1 MFNVTHNLRY
11 ILTLFFGLLIIIVVG
26 LFYFVGEKK
35 AYETLEE
42 EASDAMLKTVLQVAQ
57 SIDYQI
63 KTKFAILESIAN
75 SHFINDSNETF
86 TLDAKLHTLE
96 LEHQRLSKLEFKRFG
111 ILDIQGIAHYTNGRT
126 LFLGDQEH
134 FIKALKGEN
143 AISKVLI
150 SQYEKAPIFA
160 YTTPIR
166 DSKTNEVSGV
176 LFAAMDAQR
185 LSQIASSIAYGK
197 SGYAIILDKNG
208 QIIGHKE
215 FSKVLDSLNVL
226 EQSHFFSPTFRDI
239 VFKMTQGLAG
249 KEKFFDN
256 DQEWSVAYAPI
267 PITDWSIAILAPKN
281 EINERA
287 SDLTYSL
294 LMVSLL
300 ILAIALVFS
309 YILAYYITRYQE
321 KLEREKSEKTK
332 ELLLAHD
339 EYEKFFEN
347 NATGIYVVDENR
359 IILSANERT
368 CEIFGYTKEEIIGQN
383 FLLLH
388 VNQKAYENLANY
400 YICIEDNLKINIE
413 YQFKRKDETVIWC
426 QLLGTSM
433 VSQKGEKGIVWSIL
447 DISERK
453 KIEKHNKHL
462 QELYATLS
470 QCNQAI
476 VYCKNESELFHQICK
491 DTVKFG
497 EMKMVWIGLGNFEK
511 RTIEP
516 VAFSGEGVGYI
527 ENLGVSM
534 DADNPLGQGPVG
546 TAFREDHP
554 VWIQDFINDTQTTP
568 WHERAQSFGWM
579 ASCALPLHKNGSVI
593 GIFAVYSDQINI
605 FTEDI
610 QALLVEM
617 VGDIDYALESY
628 QKEAKLNQFMQAVE
642 QTQTSI
648 VITDLES
655 NIVYANNA
663 FAKVTGYTLEEAIGK
678 NPRILKSDK
687 TPPSF
692 YEEMWAQL
700 TMGKSW
706 KGEFTNKRKDGS
718 EYIESV
724 NISPVTQSDGTITN
738 YMAIKEDI
746 TAKKQ
751 DEERIHQLANFDHL
765 TGLPNR
771 IPLQDYFKYVLNL
784 AKRNNSDFAIMFLDL
799 DHFKE
804 INDTLGHN
812 IGDALLIEVASR
824 LRSLMREV
832 DMITRL
838 GGDEF
843 IIIVPDISVLGSE
856 QVAKKLLDAIVTP
869 YYINTHEFNITV
881 SIGIAL
887 YPFDGQTFE
896 ILTKNADTAM
906 YQAKAK
912 GRNQYCFFTEDM
924 QTKSL
929 YNLQLSN
936 ALRHAIERGELEV
949 YYQPQIS
956 LQDGRVIGAEAL
968 LRWFHPELGFI
979 SPAEFIPIAEES
991 GQILAVGEWVLRTT
1005 AKKAQEW
1012 VMAGFHTMVFSV
1024 NLSAYQFRHPSLPKL
1039 VTQILNE
1046 TGLACEHLELELTE
1060 SMAMHDPKE
1069 AIEIMD
1075 NLHKR
1080 GIRLSIDDFGTG
1092 YSSLSYLKKFKIYK
1106 LKIDQSFVRDID
1118 SDADDRA
1125 IVKAIIMMAQSLGMV
1140 TIAEGVETA
1149 EQLAF
1154 LKEQG
1159 CEEAQ
1164 GYYYSKPLSASRF
1177 EEFIKKNLYM

>member
-1 MFNVTHNLRY
+1 MLNITQNLRR
-11 ILTLFFGLLIIIVVG
+11 IITLFFSFLIVVVMSI
-26 LFYFVGEKK
+26 FYLVGEKK
-35 AYETLEE
+35 AYETIEE
-42 EASDAMLKTVLQVAQ
+42 EASAAMLKTVLQVAQ

-75 SHFINDSNETF
+75 SHFMNDSNQSF
-86 TLDAKLHTLE
+86 SLDEKLHTLE
-96 LEHQRLSKLEFKRFG
+96 LEYQRLSKLEFKRFG
-111 ILDIQGIAHYTNGRT
+111 ILDTQGIAHYTNGRT

-134 FIKALKGEN
+134 FKKALKGEN

-166 DSKTNEVSGV
+166 HSQTNEVSGV

-215 FSKVLDSLNVL
+215 FSKVLNSLNVL
-226 EQSHFFSPTFRDI
+226 DQSHSFSPTFRDT
-239 VFKMTQGLAG
+239 VFKMTQGLVG

-267 PITDWSIAILAPKN
+267 PIVGWSIAILAPNN

-287 SDLTYSL
+287 SHLTYFL
-294 LMVSLL
+294 LMVSLF

-332 ELLLAHD
+332 ELLLAHN
-339 EYEKFFEN
+339 EYEKIFEN
-347 NATGIYVVDENR
+347 NAAGIYVVDENR
-359 IILSANERT
+359 TILSANERT

-383 FLLLH
+383 FLFLH
-388 VNQKAYENLANY
+388 VNQNDYENFANH

-413 YQFKRKDETVIWC
+413 YQFKRKDETIIWC

-433 VSQKGEKGIVWSIL
+433 VSKSHKKGIVWSIL
-447 DISERK
+447 DITERK
-453 KIEKHNKHL
+453 TIEQHNKHL
-462 QELYATLS
+462 KELYAMLS

-476 VYCKNESELFHQICK
+476 VYCKNESELFHQICQ

-497 EMKMVWIGLGNFEK
+497 EMKMAWIGRGDFEK
-511 RTIEP
+511 RTIKPIAVNEN
-516 VAFSGEGVGYI
+516 GIGYI
-527 ENLGVSM
+527 ENLSISM
-534 DADNPLGQGPVG
+534 DEDTGPAG
-546 TAFREDHP
+546 IALREDHP
-554 VWIQDFINDTQTTP
+554 VWVQDLIHDIPQTMP
-568 WHERAQSFGWM
+568 WYTRAKNFGWR
-579 ASCALPLHKNGSVI
+579 AVAALPLHKNGTTFGV
-593 GIFAVYSDQINI
+593 FALYSDQVNI
-605 FTEDI
+605 FTDDI
-610 QALLVEM
+610 KELLLEM

-628 QKEAKLNQFMQAVE
+628 QKEAKLNQLIQAVE
-642 QTQTSI
+642 QTPTSI

-655 NIVYANNA
+655 NIVYANEA
-663 FAKVTGYTLEEAIGK
+663 FAKVTGYTLEEAMGK

-687 TPPSF
+687 TPESF
-692 YEEMWAQL
+692 YTQMWSHL
-700 TMGKSW
+700 TKGSSW

-724 NISPVTQSDGTITN
+724 NISPVMGNDGTIIN

-746 TAKKQ
+746 TAKKEA
-751 DEERIHQLANFDHL
+751 EEKIHQLANFDHL

-771 IPLQDYFKYVLNL
+771 VPLYDYFKYVLNL
-784 AKRNNSDFAIMFLDL
+784 AKRNNQAFAIMFLDL

-812 IGDALLIEVASR
+812 VGDTLLIEVSLR

-843 IIIVPDISVLGSE
+843 IIIMPETPMLGAE
-856 QVAKKLLDAIVTP
+856 QVSKKLLEVISTP
-869 YYINTHEFNITV
+869 YYIDSHELNITV

-887 YPFDGQTFE
+887 YPFDGLDFE
-896 ILTKNADTAM
+896 TLSKNADTAM

-936 ALRHAIERGELEV
+936 ALRHAIERNELVV

-956 LQDGRVIGAEAL
+956 LEDGRIIGAEAL
-968 LRWFHPELGFI
+968 LRWFHPELGAI
-979 SPAEFIPIAEES
+979 SPSVFIPIAEES
-991 GQILAVGEWVLRTT
+991 GQILAIGEWVLRTT
-1005 AKKAQEW
+1005 AQQAQKW
-1012 VMAGFHTMVFSV
+1012 VEDGFKEMVFSV

-1039 VTQILNE
+1039 VTQILVE
-1046 TGLACEHLELELTE
+1046 TGLSSEHLELELTE
-1060 SMAMHDPKE
+1060 SMAMHDPLE
-1069 AIEIMD
+1069 AIKIMD

-1118 SDADDRA
+1118 SDTDDRA
-1125 IVKAIIMMAQSLGMV
+1125 IVKAIIMIARSLGMV

-1154 LKEQG
+1154 LQEQG

-1177 EEFIKKNLYM
+1177 EEFIKNH

>member
-1 MFNVTHNLRY
+1 MLNITHNLRQ
-11 ILTLFFGLLIIIVVG
+11 IITLFFSFLIIVVMG

-35 AYETLEE
+35 AYETIEE

-75 SHFINDSNETF
+75 SHFINDSNQSF
-86 TLDAKLHTLE
+86 TLDAKLRTLE
-96 LEHQRLSKLEFKRFG
+96 LEYQRLSKLEFKRFG
-111 ILDIQGIAHYTNGRT
+111 ILDTKGIAHYTNGRT

-160 YTTPIR
+160 YTIPIR
-166 DSKTNEVSGV
+166 HSKTNEVSGV

-226 EQSHFFSPTFRDI
+226 DQSHSFSPTFRDI
-239 VFKMTQGLAG
+239 VLKMTQGLFG

-267 PITDWSIAILAPKN
+267 SITGWSIAIIAPKN

-287 SDLTYSL
+287 GDLTYSL

-300 ILAIALVFS
+300 ILAIALMFS

-321 KLEREKSEKTK
+321 KLEREKSDKTK

-339 EYEKFFEN
+339 EYEKIFEN
-347 NATGIYVVDENR
+347 NAAGIYVVDENR
-359 IILSANERT
+359 TILSANERT

-383 FLLLH
+383 FLFLH

-413 YQFKRKDETVIWC
+413 YQFKRKDGAPIWC

-433 VSQKGEKGIVWSIL
+433 VSKSNEKGIVWSIL
-447 DISERK
+447 DINERK
-453 KIEKHNKHL
+453 EIEKHNKHL

-476 VYCKNESELFHQICK
+476 VHCKNEAELFHQICN
-491 DTVKFG
+491 DTVQFG
-497 EMKMVWIGLGNFEK
+497 EMKMAWIGLGDFEK
-511 RTIEP
+511 RTIKPIAVSE
-516 VAFSGEGVGYI
+516 SGIGYI
-527 ENLGVSM
+527 ENLCIFM
-534 DADNPLGQGPVG
+534 DENTGPAG
-546 TAFREDHP
+546 IALREDHP
-554 VWIQDFINDTQTTP
+554 VWVQDLLHDIPQTMP
-568 WHERAQSFGWM
+568 WYTRAKNFGWRSV
-579 ASCALPLHKNGSVI
+579 AALPLHKNDSVY
-593 GIFAVYSDQINI
+593 GVFALYSDQVNI
-605 FTEDI
+605 FTDDI
-610 QALLVEM
+610 QELLLEM
-617 VGDIDYALESY
+617 ASDIDYALESY
-628 QKEAKLNQFMQAVE
+628 QKEAKLNQLIQAVE
-642 QTQTSI
+642 QTPTSI

-655 NIVYANNA
+655 NIVYANEA
-663 FAKVTGYTLEEAIGK
+663 FAKVTGYTLEEAMGK
-678 NPRILKSDK
+678 NPRMLKSDK
-687 TPPSF
+687 TPESF
-692 YEEMWAQL
+692 YTQMWSHL
-700 TMGKSW
+700 TKGSSW

-718 EYIESV
+718 EYIEAV
-724 NISPVTQSDGTITN
+724 NISPVMGNDGTIIN

-746 TAKKQ
+746 TAKKEA
-751 DEERIHQLANFDHL
+751 EEKIHQLANFDHL

-771 IPLQDYFKYVLNL
+771 VPLYDYFKYVLNL
-784 AKRNNSDFAIMFLDL
+784 AKRNNQAFAIMFLDL

-812 IGDALLIEVASR
+812 IGDTLLIEVSIR

-843 IIIVPDISVLGSE
+843 IIIMPETPMLGAE
-856 QVAKKLLDAIVTP
+856 QVAKKLLEVISTP
-869 YYINTHEFNITV
+869 YYIDSHELNITV

-887 YPFDGQTFE
+887 YPFDGLDFE
-896 ILTKNADTAM
+896 TLSKNADTAM

-936 ALRHAIERGELEV
+936 ALRHAIERNELVV

-956 LQDGRVIGAEAL
+956 LQDGRIIGAEAL

-979 SPAEFIPIAEES
+979 APSEFIPIAEES
-991 GQILAVGEWVLRTT
+991 GQILAIGEWVLRRTAQQ
-1005 AKKAQEW
+1005 AKKWIAE
-1012 VMAGFHTMVFSV
+1012 GFNTMVFSV

-1039 VTQILNE
+1039 VTQILTE
-1046 TGLACEHLELELTE
+1046 TGLSPEHLELELTE
-1060 SMAMHDPKE
+1060 SMAMHDPIE
-1069 AIEIMD
+1069 AIKIMD

-1118 SDADDRA
+1118 SDTDDRA
-1125 IVKAIIMMAQSLGMV
+1125 IVKAIIMIARSLGMV
-1140 TIAEGVETA
+1140 TIAEGVETGQ
-1149 EQLAF
+1149 QLAF

-1177 EEFIKKNLYM
+1177 EEFIKSH